1 MSQNDQT
8 LFKSLAAMVKETAGN
23 ANPPFLS
30 AR

>member
-8 LFKSLAAMVKETAGN
+8 HFKSLAAMVKETAGN